1 MSASDFLEYKPSF
14 KRDEREKTAFIDEEP
29 LTTEMEGEGELSDS
43 QTPVSDLIDQ
53 YDQFKEDL
61 NNKVDSLE
69 GELEYVKL
77 PDDEY
82 VYKAL
87 EELGFTSNF
96 TPRDFRDIF
105 KEKESSAGK
114 YLTNVLEKTVESEIG
129 SIEWEMFIEYL
140 ELLEEVNVL
149 DYYIESILYPLF
161 EFSEDVVD
169 NIDVLK
175 ELERNWN
182 IQHTR
187 YKKKEKETNQ
197 DYRKSLYTDPKQ
209 IPIMR
214 DKLHSIEEE
223 GLKLRQAKNQI
234 DTSYLLI
241 NNKIYHMN
249 NSLKEIEGILEDSID
264 EDILNDDI
272 LRLSESDDE
281 AKHVLRN
288 NILMLKQTIDHQNK
302 EKEKLKESRRLI
314 YSEEKQKKII
324 GEYASTNKLYRESV
338 LQSIHYMKSFQ
349 DKTTSVLDE
358 AFNASANSL
367 WENHQDNRDKTFESY
382 LIQISTSQMRDERL
396 GYVSSKQKSRLVF
409 NKLMNIYEEMN

>member
-1 MSASDFLEYKPSF
+1 MSASDFLEYKPNF

-69 GELEYVKL
+69 DELEDIEL
-77 PDDEY
+77 PDDEH
-82 VYKAL
+82 VYRAL

-96 TPRDFRDIF
+96 TPRDFRSVF

-140 ELLEEVNVL
+140 ELLEEVSVL

-182 IQHTR
+182 IQYTR

-197 DYRKSLYTDPKQ
+197 DYRKSLYTDPEQ

-249 NSLKEIEGILEDSID
+249 NSLKEIEDILEDSID

-409 NKLMNIYEEMN
+409 NKLMGIYKEMN